1 MSNISNITP
10 PEGWRD
16 AKMQIDGIEQIKT
29 DLMADLS
36 PNGISRRFAAEQHQM
51 FLAGVL
57 YGMAL
62 ETGKDRRLEERH
74 HFK

>member
-1 MSNISNITP
+1 M
-10 PEGWRD
+10 ED
-16 AKMQIDGIEQIKT
+16 AKLKIDGIEQIKT

-36 PNGISRRFAAEQHQM
+36 PTGISRRMAAEQHQM

-62 ETGKDRRLEERH
+62 ETGRDRRVEERYY
-74 HFK
+74 FE